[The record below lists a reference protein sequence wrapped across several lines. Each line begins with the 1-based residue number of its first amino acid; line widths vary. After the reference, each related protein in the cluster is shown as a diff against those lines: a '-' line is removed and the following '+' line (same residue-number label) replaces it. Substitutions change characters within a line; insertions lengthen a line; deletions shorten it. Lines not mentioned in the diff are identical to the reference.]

1 MNFCNINPK
10 PRWRWV
16 HSWVT
21 TAALYYS
28 FWKLVMD
35 KLVAQCFSVSKSY
48 SLSRT
53 AVRWLSYLDVTLLK
67 HWWYFSNRLVDD
79 WDSSFCL
86 CSHFSTVLRKIVV
99 FRLWLAFPLQLWN
112 VLPYASSARIFL
124 RLCAWQQRVLFPVG
138 SVHLVSI
145 IAPVGEYQKAHWRCI
160 SISLPLF
167 KNRLSW
173 DLIFCAFLI
182 CTFFFFFLCH
192 PSKYFCSVWG
202 EQVSSRCA

>member
-1 MNFCNINPK
+1 MPLTLSGTLLCLTTVQCKELLLIKLQSPVILWVEKVYNRSHGVIWAWYTWSDVNLMNFCNINPK

-112 VLPYASSARIFL
+112 GFT
-124 RLCAWQQRVLFPVG
+124 LC
-138 SVHLVSI
+138 
-145 IAPVGEYQKAHWRCI
+145 
-160 SISLPLF
+160 
-167 KNRLSW
+167 
-173 DLIFCAFLI
+173 
-182 CTFFFFFLCH
+182 
-192 PSKYFCSVWG
+192 
-202 EQVSSRCA
+202 